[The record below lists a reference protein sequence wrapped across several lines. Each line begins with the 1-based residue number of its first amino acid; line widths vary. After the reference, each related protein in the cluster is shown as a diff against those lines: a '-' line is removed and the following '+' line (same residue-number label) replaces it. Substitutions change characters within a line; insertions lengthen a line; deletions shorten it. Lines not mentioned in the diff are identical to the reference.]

1 MAGTSPAMTTH
12 PAKRF
17 LLALAGM
24 AMLGSDVSLAQDAYP
39 TKPIRLV
46 VGFAAGGSTDIPARY
61 IADKLGALL
70 RQRVIVENKPAAAGM
85 LATRDVLGQ
94 ARDGYNLLLCTH
106 FEAINAAVYRNA
118 GYELADLAPISLIS
132 KYYYGLAL
140 ANAVPA
146 PDLAAF
152 VRYAKA
158 HPGEISYGTIGAGS
172 AQEIFAR
179 QLERLTGIAMNRVPY
194 RGGAQALQDLLPG
207 RVQFFVSPMYS
218 IIPLAGDGALRILGV
233 SSPTRLAA
241 APQVPTLREQGVD
254 FIRFGWLGI
263 CAAAGTAPH
272 IIGLLNRHI
281 AAIVASAD
289 YQAVT
294 ERAGSIPASS
304 TPDELRAVIAQTRA
318 DVEATILEFG
328 LRQDE

>member
-1 MAGTSPAMTTH
+1 MSCR
-12 PAKRF
+12 AKRF
-17 LLALAGM
+17 LLALVGV
-24 AMLGSDVSLAQDAYP
+24 AMLGPDFSLAQDAYP

-61 IADKLGALL
+61 IADRLGALL
-70 RQRVIVENKPAAAGM
+70 GQRVLVENKPGAGGM
-85 LATRDVLGQ
+85 IATRDVLAQ
-94 ARDGYNLLLCTH
+94 PKDGYNLLLCTH
-106 FEAINAAVYRNA
+106 FESINTAIYRNA
-118 GYELADLAPISLIS
+118 QYDLGDLAPISLVS

-140 ANAVPA
+140 SNAVPA

-179 QLERLTGIAMNRVPY
+179 QLERLTGITMNRVPY

-207 RVQFFVSPMYS
+207 RVQFFVSPMIS
-218 IIPLAGDGALRILGV
+218 IIPLANDGMLRILGV
-233 SSPTRLAA
+233 SSATRLAA

-254 FIRFGWLGI
+254 FVRFGWLGI
-263 CAAAGTAPH
+263 CAVAGTPPS
-272 IIGLLNRHI
+272 IISRLNRHI
-281 AAIVASAD
+281 TAIVASPD

-304 TPDELRAVIAQTRA
+304 TPDEMRAVITQTRT
-318 DVEATILEFG
+318 DVEATIQEFG
-328 LRQDE
+328 LQLDQ

>member
-1 MAGTSPAMTTH
+1 MSYRAR
-12 PAKRF
+12 RF
-17 LLALAGM
+17 LLALAIL
-24 AMLGSDVSLAQDAYP
+24 ALLPSDFTLAQNAYP

-61 IADKLGALL
+61 IGDKLGALL
-70 RQRVIVENKPAAAGM
+70 GQRVIVENKPAAAGM

-94 ARDGYNLLLCTH
+94 PKDGYNLLLCTH

-118 GYELADLAPISLIS
+118 QYELSDLAPISLIS

-140 ANAVPA
+140 SNAVPA
-146 PDLAAF
+146 PDLTAF

-179 QLERLTGIAMNRVPY
+179 QLERLTGITMNRVPY

-207 RVQFFVSPMYS
+207 RVQFFVSPMFS
-218 IIPLAGDGALRILGV
+218 IIPLANDGMLRILGV
-233 SSPTRLAA
+233 SSPARLAA
-241 APQVPTLREQGVD
+241 APLVPTLREQGVD
-254 FIRFGWLGI
+254 FVRYGWLGI
-263 CAAAGTAPH
+263 CAATGTAPST
-272 IIGLLNRHI
+272 ISLLNRHI
-281 AAIVASAD
+281 VSIVASAD

-304 TPDELRAVIAQTRA
+304 TPDDLRAVIAQTRK
-318 DVEATILEFG
+318 DVEATIQEFG
-328 LRQDE
+328 LQLDQ

>member
-1 MAGTSPAMTTH
+1 MSFAA
-12 PAKRF
+12 RC
-17 LLALAGM
+17 LLIALAGV
-24 AMLGSDVSLAQDAYP
+24 AALTSDFSLAQDAYP

-70 RQRVIVENKPAAAGM
+70 GQRVVVENKPAAAGM

-94 ARDGYNLLLCTH
+94 PRDGYNLLLCTH

-118 GYELADLAPISLIS
+118 QYELGDLAPISLIS

-140 ANAVPA
+140 SNSIPA

-179 QLERLTGIAMNRVPY
+179 QLERLTGITMNRVPY

-207 RVQFFVSPMYS
+207 RVQFFVSPMFS
-218 IIPLAGDGALRILGV
+218 IIPLANDGALRILGV
-233 SSPTRLAA
+233 SSPARLAA
-241 APQVPTLREQGVD
+241 APLVPMLTEQGVD
-254 FIRFGWLGI
+254 FVRYGWLGI
-263 CAAAGTAPH
+263 CAAAGTPPP
-272 IIGLLNRHI
+272 IISLLNRHI
-281 AAIVASAD
+281 TAIVASPD

-304 TPDELRAVIAQTRA
+304 TPGELRAVIAQTRTE
-318 DVEATILEFG
+318 VEATIQEFG
-328 LRQDE
+328 LQQDQ

>member
-1 MAGTSPAMTTH
+1 
-12 PAKRF
+12 
-17 LLALAGM
+17 
-24 AMLGSDVSLAQDAYP
+24 
-39 TKPIRLV
+39 
-46 VGFAAGGSTDIPARY
+46 
-61 IADKLGALL
+61 
-70 RQRVIVENKPAAAGM
+70 VIVENKPAAAGM

-94 ARDGYNLLLCTH
+94 PKDGYNLLLCTH

-118 GYELADLAPISLIS
+118 QYELSDLAPISLIS

-140 ANAVPA
+140 SNSVPA

-207 RVQFFVSPMYS
+207 RVQFYVGPMIS
-218 IIPLAGDGALRILGV
+218 VIPLANEGAIAILGV
-233 SSPTRLAA
+233 SSPARLDA
-241 APQVPTLREQGVD
+241 APRVPTLREQGID
-254 FIRFGWLGI
+254 FVRFGWLGL
-263 CAAAGTAPH
+263 CAAAGTPPH

-281 AAIVASAD
+281 ATIVASPD
-289 YQAVT
+289 YRAVT
-294 ERAGSIPASS
+294 ERAGSIPVSS
-304 TPDELRAVIAQTRA
+304 TPDELRAIIAQTRV

-328 LRQDE
+328 LQQE